1 MRIFTISNQSRLYG
15 EYISQACVLPRLMNC
30 REIEPVSVLFRG
42 PGTRSQIRGTRRNA
56 AQAGSSIQWV
66 MSGIRAIERK
76 KQNLRK
82 TSNLFGVKWRFRLL
96 QSNVRFARVCWHDTR
111 KTSALLTSSLFAIL
125 LFARGG
131 TNQLATSGSLGHEIW
146 IVYTKLKTW
155 VSIKGKGKSMYC
167 FTESTYVCRVSGS
180 TYFYSKRI
188 YLILLYNKSNEADH
202 KRTQP
207 QFKLNKTL
215 IKVR

>member
-1 MRIFTISNQSRLYG
+1 
-15 EYISQACVLPRLMNC
+15 MNC

-56 AQAGSSIQWV
+56 AQAGPGSSIQWV
-66 MSGIRAIERK
+66 MSGIRAIEK
-76 KQNLRK
+76 SEFKENYTIL
-82 TSNLFGVKWRFRLL
+82 LGVKWRFRLL
-96 QSNVRFARVCWHDTR
+96 QSNVRSARVCWHDTR

-146 IVYTKLKTW
+146 IVYTKLETW
-155 VSIKGKGKSMYC
+155 VSIKDKGKSMYC

-188 YLILLYNKSNEADH
+188 YLILLYK
-202 KRTQP
+202 
-207 QFKLNKTL
+207 
-215 IKVR
+215 

>member
-1 MRIFTISNQSRLYG
+1 MRRRRGAQYSESCPVSGQSR
-15 EYISQACVLPRLMNC
+15 E
-30 REIEPVSVLFRG
+30 
-42 PGTRSQIRGTRRNA
+42 
-56 AQAGSSIQWV
+56 
-66 MSGIRAIERK
+66 

-82 TSNLFGVKWRFRLL
+82 TTILLGVKWRFRLL
-96 QSNVRFARVCWHDTR
+96 LQSNVRSARVCWHDTR

-155 VSIKGKGKSMYC
+155 VSIKGEGKSMYC

>member
-1 MRIFTISNQSRLYG
+1 MRLFTISNQSRLYG

-42 PGTRSQIRGTRRNA
+42 PGIRSEIPGTRDKEECG
-56 AQAGSSIQWV
+56 AGGAGELNTVSHV
-66 MSGIRAIERK
+66 SGIRGIEK
-76 KQNLRK
+76 KRQNFKK
-82 TSNLFGVKWRFRLL
+82 TTILLGVKWRFRLL
-96 QSNVRFARVCWHDTR
+96 LLSNVRSARVCWHDTR

-155 VSIKGKGKSMYC
+155 VSIRRY
-167 FTESTYVCRVSGS
+167 
-180 TYFYSKRI
+180 
-188 YLILLYNKSNEADH
+188 
-202 KRTQP
+202 
-207 QFKLNKTL
+207 
-215 IKVR
+215 